1 MAQDVP
7 SLVLT
12 GSCLEQKQEPYVTLC
27 VRHGHVVD
35 SRPHPECPSFNV
47 QLHVRNEY
55 ALIHRI
61 WPHRAPSCVSSLI
74 TVRLL
79 VEWRRWC

>member
-27 VRHGHVVD
+27 VGHGHIVD
-35 SRPHPECPSFNV
+35 SCPCPECSSFNV

-55 ALIHRI
+55 TSIHRI
-61 WPHRAPSCVSSLI
+61 WLHQAPSSVSSLI

-79 VEWRRWC
+79 VKWRQWC

>member
-12 GSCLEQKQEPYVTLC
+12 GSCLGQNQEPYVTLC

-35 SRPHPECPSFNV
+35 SRPCPECLSFNV

-55 ALIHRI
+55 VLSHRI
-61 WPHRAPSCVSSLI
+61 WLHRAPSYVSSLI

-79 VEWRRWC
+79 VE

>member
-7 SLVLT
+7 SPVLT
-12 GSCLEQKQEPYVTLC
+12 GSCLEQKQEPYVALC
-27 VRHGHVVD
+27 VRHGHAAD
-35 SRPHPECPSFNV
+35 SRPCPECSSFNV

-55 ALIHRI
+55 ALIHGV
-61 WPHRAPSCVSSLI
+61 WLHRAPSCVSSLV

-79 VEWRRWC
+79 VERRRWC